1 MSAGGARL
9 RPERWDTALH
19 EHRATGKILLAE
31 PDANARKFIEELLR
45 PHFDVHSVADGA
57 AALAAAR
64 REAPSLIVTD
74 AKLSGLDGFALLH
87 EIRTDDQIETT
98 PVILVSSEASEDA
111 VIAGIL
117 AGADDYL
124 VKPVSIEE
132 LIARIRARLMMAELR
147 GQARR
152 KSEAEAV
159 NEREARSRAEEA
171 NRLKDEFIATL
182 SHELRT
188 PLSAIVGWSAVLRGE
203 RGEDPAMVQKALEV
217 IDRSARAQVQ
227 IIEDILDVSR
237 VLTGK
242 MTISPAPNDLGAI
255 VREAVDSVQQA
266 AAAKGIE
273 ITMTVDGPTFV
284 ICDAGRM
291 RQVASNLLSNAV
303 RYTEECGGR
312 IDVLVRSIQGSMEI
326 VVSDNGK
333 GIDGAFLPHVWERF
347 RQADGSTSRSKC
359 GLGLGLAIVRHIVEM
374 HGGTAVAESKGLG
387 RGATFAVRI
396 PIAIPIPSSDRG
408 STPPESDTILA
419 NPGKR
424 AAALRGKKILLVD
437 DEPDSREL
445 LSAILELA
453 GAVPVTA
460 PSAIEA
466 LRMVEQEHPDV
477 VVSDIGMP
485 CYDGYWFI
493 RELRRTVDAAKVPAV
508 ALTAYARG
516 EDVDK
521 AIDAGFQH
529 HVAKPVEP
537 DDLLSV
543 LVQVI
548 EGGSEPHES

>member
-1 MSAGGARL
+1 MTVRTAHL
-9 RPERWDTALH
+9 RTESWDSMVRA
-19 EHRATGKILLAE
+19 HRATGRILLAE
-31 PDANARKFIEELLR
+31 PDPNARKYVEDLLR
-45 PHFDVHSVADGA
+45 PHFEVQSVGDGVS
-57 AALAAAR
+57 ALAMAR
-64 REAPSLIVTD
+64 REDPSCIVSD
-74 AKLSGLDGFALLH
+74 ATLSGLDGFELLH
-87 EIRTDDQIETT
+87 EIRTDEQIKTV
-98 PVILVSSEASEDA
+98 PVILLSSEASEEA
-111 VIAGIL
+111 VIAGLL

-124 VKPVSIEE
+124 VKPVSIGE
-132 LIARIRARLMMAELR
+132 LIARIRARLLLADLR
-147 GQARR
+147 GQACRR
-152 KSEAEAV
+152 SEAEV
-159 NEREARSRAEEA
+159 VHEREARSRAEEA

-203 RGEDPAMVQKALEV
+203 RAEDPVMVQKALEV

-227 IIEDILDVSR
+227 IIEDILDMSR
-237 VLTGK
+237 VITGK
-242 MTISPAPNDLGAI
+242 LTINPAPNVLGAI

-273 ITMTVDGPTFV
+273 ITMKVEGPTFV

-291 RQVASNLLSNAV
+291 RQVATNLLSNAV
-303 RYTEECGGR
+303 RYTEECGGH
-312 IDVLVRSIQGSMEI
+312 IDVAVRSVEGCMEI
-326 VVSDNGK
+326 IVSDNGR
-333 GIDGAFLPHVWERF
+333 GIDPTFLPHVWERF
-347 RQADGSTSRSKC
+347 RQADGSTSRPSC

-374 HGGTAVAESKGLG
+374 HAGTVEAESNGLG
-387 RGATFAVRI
+387 CGATFKVRL
-396 PIAIPIPSSDRG
+396 PIAVPMPSGVRV
-408 STPPESDTILA
+408 TLPPESDTILS

-424 AAALRGKKILLVD
+424 AAALRGKKVLLVD

-445 LSAILELA
+445 LAAILELA
-453 GAVPVTA
+453 GAIPVIA
-460 PSAIEA
+460 PSAVEA

-485 CYDGYWFI
+485 GYDGYWFI
-493 RELRRTVDAAKVPAV
+493 RELRRTTDADTVPAV

-521 AIDAGFQH
+521 AIEAGFQH

-548 EGGSEPHES
+548 ERASEPHEP